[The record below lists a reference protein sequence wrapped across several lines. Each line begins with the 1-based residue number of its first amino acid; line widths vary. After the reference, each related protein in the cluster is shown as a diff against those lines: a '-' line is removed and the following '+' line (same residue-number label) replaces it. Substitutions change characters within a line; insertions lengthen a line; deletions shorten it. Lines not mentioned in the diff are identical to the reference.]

1 MEEPGDQVVF
11 LASLFFVDLDGA
23 VEERVIVDFV
33 VVVDT
38 LGVDTVMLVGK
49 SAVDMVVVVDMTVV
63 VELVVEM
70 AQVQYHDLVI

>member
-1 MEEPGDQVVF
+1 MGEPRDQVVF
-11 LASLFFVDLDGA
+11 LASLFFINLDGA

-38 LGVDTVMLVGK
+38 LVIDTVVVVGK
-49 SAVDMVVVVDMTVV
+49 RAVDIVVVVDMTFV

-70 AQVQYHDLVI
+70 ANV